1 MTKLPLA
8 QSAQPFKMTL
18 EAAVFDWRSMR
29 VQFGLGFAFTLI
41 FLALVFQEFFAT
53 RFLPQDYVA
62 VERLMPQLRSLL
74 EMHSPS
80 DWSTNPIML
89 LQVLLFKHHAW
100 WYRAVT
106 FAATAFTALTA
117 GLITLDIS
125 IRYGNRI
132 GAAAAVF
139 TALLC
144 ATMPLQSSLLV
155 PMDMLPVTLSNLLAL
170 YAVFL
175 EMRFRLLRET
185 RYFWVAL
192 LSLVLAGVC
201 DVRGAVVGVLGIAL
215 CRLLITENDNKLN
228 AGPLRSYIGLTLF
241 FLAALIF
248 LATHLTITVLGAPQQ
263 APEVVQEFLNP
274 LVTGDSIGV
283 QNFGKSMQRI
293 LPILFATIFS
303 IGAIRLI
310 LGSVWLRPLVFAG
323 SWLLSLLAAWQ
334 VFKFTGTTDG
344 SQALSAIF
352 LGPPFCILLSLSA
365 LPAIDCLTRKSRIWL
380 TALGAVVLSA
390 VIFCWGLLLVVQ
402 LHDSF
407 ESARELMNFKLQLAH
422 RMEKTDGKLVVIN
435 PPFESSKE
443 LEAVSEHG
451 ISTEEIPAIRDREE
465 KILLGLLDSPL
476 NSQVI
481 PTTARRRQI
490 YSFVRLARTEHATP
504 DPTKPATSV
513 TDYYVWS
520 NELRRL
526 MPLYYVGA
534 SEIKIDINSNLRK
547 RLHTEPKEIS
557 KIPANEWEQL
567 PSGQGYIERL
577 EDGLGL
583 YAGDKDDLL
592 VWFPHELLDP
602 TKTNLVKVRCSKLSG
617 SRKTPA
623 YLIFKGVDSDDTGVI
638 QLHAAGNDQNGD
650 AIFEAT
656 TRGAAEWTRHS
667 SIESIG
673 VKLPSGSQGL
683 VLKSIETTR
692 GASHK

>member
-29 VQFGLGFAFTLI
+29 VQFALGFVFTLI

-62 VERLMPQLRSLL
+62 VEGLMPQLRSLL

-100 WYRAVT
+100 WYRAIT
-106 FAATAFTALTA
+106 FTATAFTALTA

-155 PMDMLPVTLSNLLAL
+155 PVDMLPITLSNLLAL

-192 LSLVLAGVC
+192 LSLVIAGVC

-215 CRLLITENDNKLN
+215 CRLLVTENDSKLRS
-228 AGPLRSYIGLTLF
+228 GPLQSYVGLTLF
-241 FLAALIF
+241 FLAAMIF
-248 LATHLTITVLGAPQQ
+248 VTTHLTVIATGSAQQ
-263 APEVVQEFLNP
+263 APEVIQEFLNP
-274 LVTGDSIGV
+274 LVTGETIGV
-283 QNFGKSMQRI
+283 QNFGKTMQRV

-334 VFKFTGTTDG
+334 VLKFTGTADG

-390 VIFCWGLLLVVQ
+390 VIFCWGLLLVLQ
-402 LHDSF
+402 LHDSYD
-407 ESARELMNFKLQLAH
+407 SARELMNFKLQLAH

-443 LEAVSEHG
+443 LEVVSEHG
-451 ISTEEIPAIRDREE
+451 TSTAEIPAIRDREE

-504 DPTKPATSV
+504 DPSIPATSV

-534 SEIKIDINSNLRK
+534 SAIKIDINSNLRK

-577 EDGLGL
+577 DDGLGL
-583 YAGDKDDLL
+583 YSGDKDDLL

-617 SRKTPA
+617 SRKTPL

-656 TRGAAEWTRHS
+656 TRGAAEWARHS
-667 SIESIG
+667 AIESIG